1 MDVEKKKKSESSVIS
16 HCVPTSFG
24 VCECDTAPEHIF
36 RPRDL
41 FFNQWPPLPGS
52 RDTPPQDFISV
63 SEHNW
68 LVSSLEGGGI
78 MQGKNIA
85 AQSLFKDFWSKWF
98 NTLLIFLDFSHLFG
112 IYFMKWNLIVELL
125 FNQCKALQ
133 LSSLA

>member
-1 MDVEKKKKSESSVIS
+1 MAADGTELSQVAHTEHAPWRADGRGKKKKSESSVIS

-24 VCECDTAPEHIF
+24 VYACDTAPEHIF

-78 MQGKNIA
+78 MQGKNIT
-85 AQSLFKDFWSKWF
+85 AQSLFKDFWSK
-98 NTLLIFLDFSHLFG
+98 
-112 IYFMKWNLIVELL
+112 
-125 FNQCKALQ
+125 
-133 LSSLA
+133 